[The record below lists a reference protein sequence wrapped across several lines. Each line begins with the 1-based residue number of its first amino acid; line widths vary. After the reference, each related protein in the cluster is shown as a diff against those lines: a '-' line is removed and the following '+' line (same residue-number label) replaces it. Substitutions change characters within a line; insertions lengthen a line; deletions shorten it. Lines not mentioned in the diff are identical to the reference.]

1 MKSLFPSVSLPVLL
15 LAVCAGH
22 GAFQSRALCA
32 DDAGKPPGAAHAGA
46 HEGMGL
52 KRELIEGITPAD
64 FLRLSSKPKT
74 VHITLVATYSANN
87 YGMNFNGFS
96 YGKAVYRIPA
106 GWNVEVSFI
115 NPSPVPH
122 SAVVVERDQ
131 IKKLQV
137 GEPAFKGGA
146 TPGATVGISSNK
158 AAFQFTA
165 DEPGDYAL
173 ACGFP
178 SHALAGHWIALE
190 VSASTTAPTL
200 QLGDAAP
207 VQASAA
213 K

>member
-1 MKSLFPSVSLPVLL
+1 
-15 LAVCAGH
+15 
-22 GAFQSRALCA
+22 
-32 DDAGKPPGAAHAGA
+32 
-46 HEGMGL
+46 MGL
-52 KRELIEGITPAD
+52 KRELIEGVTPAD
-64 FLRLSSKPKT
+64 FLRLSNKPKT

-87 YGMNFNGFS
+87 YGMNFNGFP

-106 GWNVEVSFI
+106 GWNVEVTFI

-131 IKKLQV
+131 VKKLQV

-146 TPGATVGISSNK
+146 TPSATVGISSNK

-165 DEPGDYAL
+165 DESGEYAL

-178 SHALAGHWIALE
+178 SHALAGHWITLE
-190 VSASTTAPTL
+190 VSASVAAPTL
-200 QLGDAAP
+200 QLGDEAP

>member
-1 MKSLFPSVSLPVLL
+1 MKSRFPSTSLTLL
-15 LAVCAGH
+15 LSAVCAGN
-22 GAFQSRALCA
+22 SLLPRRALGA
-32 DDAGKPPGAAHAGA
+32 DDAGKPPAGAHAGA

-52 KRELIEGITPAD
+52 KRELIEGVTPAD
-64 FLRLSSKPKT
+64 FLRLSNKPKT
-74 VHITLVATYSANN
+74 VQITLVATYSTNN

-106 GWNVEVSFI
+106 GWSVEVHFI

-122 SAVVVERDQ
+122 SAVVVEKDQ
-131 IKKLQV
+131 VKKLQV

-146 TPGATVGISSNK
+146 TPSANVGISANK
-158 AAFQFTA
+158 ASFQFTA
-165 DEPGDYAL
+165 DEPGDYAF

-178 SHALAGHWIALE
+178 SHALAGHWISLE
-190 VSASTTAPTL
+190 VSASAAAPTL
-200 QLGDAAP
+200 QLGENAP